1 MVTDGTGSTI
11 FSYHP
16 VDGSTFGAGN
26 LASINGPLADDTI
39 THTYDLNEPTRH
51 PMALAMPTHFKN
63 EIHAASRLRNSF
75 SKTLKE
81 SIWRSYS
88 HDSLL
93 GALNGASSPTSH

>member
-1 MVTDGTGSTI
+1 MNPQANQWQHG
-11 FSYHP
+11 
-16 VDGSTFGAGN
+16 
-26 LASINGPLADDTI
+26 
-39 THTYDLNEPTRH
+39 EPTRH

-75 SKTLKE
+75 FKTLKE

-93 GALNGASSPTSH
+93 GAFLTFSVL